1 MNTPIDME
9 LAGEQGLANAIVIQA
24 AEDYRRALRRLRRD
38 PRHKESLILKDSCER
53 FFRSQWYGVPT
64 DADGEM
70 LMQRIREEVT
80 RRGRRREIMDYLSER
95 SVQRERSTL

>member
-24 AEDYRRALRRLRRD
+24 AEDYRRALRRLQRD
-38 PRHKESLILKDSCER
+38 PRHKDSLIMKDSCER
-53 FFRSQWYGVPT
+53 FFRSQWYGVLT

-80 RRGRRREIMDYLSER
+80 RRGRRREIMDYLSKC
-95 SVQRERSTL
+95 SVQRERRTL